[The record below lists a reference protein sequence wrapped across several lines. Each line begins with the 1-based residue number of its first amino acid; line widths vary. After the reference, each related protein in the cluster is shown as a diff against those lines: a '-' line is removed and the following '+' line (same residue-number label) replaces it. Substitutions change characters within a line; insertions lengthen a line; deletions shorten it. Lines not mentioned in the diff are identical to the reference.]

1 MGLKYETTLK
11 EVTSKIGS
19 GATPKGGKQS
29 YLESGPFSLIRSQNV
44 YNNDFSYA
52 GLAYITQAQADK
64 LKNVTINEGDIL
76 INITGDSVARCCLV
90 PNSLLPAR
98 VNQHVA
104 IIRCNTE
111 VIDTYYLLAIL
122 TSFKMQEYLISI
134 AQVGGTRAALNKKM
148 LENLKI
154 PLLPMDV
161 QRQIGATLRTLNEKI
176 ELNNNIISNLEEL
189 ARTLFRRWFI
199 DFEFPNENGE
209 PYRSSGGKMVES
221 ELGLIP
227 EGWEVTKLGNIVTT
241 VSKGTTPTR
250 KDLDSAVD
258 DLSVYFIKVRDI
270 SDNGV
275 INYKSTQKIPLS
287 IHQNKL
293 KRSVLKENDILFSI
307 AGTIGR
313 VSYVNKLKKER
324 NINQAIAFIRL
335 ANPMYFNLVYQL
347 LKTKSVQEDVKSKV
361 VQGVQANVSLS
372 VLKEIRVPVP
382 SQHLL
387 KKYNEIFDS
396 SFKQAEELKTQ
407 MDTLSDV
414 RDTLLPKLLSGE
426 INLDKESE
434 VMEDALV

>member
-1 MGLKYETTLK
+1 MKYETTLK